1 MDKLESDRVRIR
13 PMLPEDYPAVR
24 ALWEATDGVGLDA
37 SVVERVDA
45 HPRLKARLGEWYYTW
60 TAIGTFNR
68 HYLVRPPQ
76 LEAELGSERVRGVTA
91 IVQNGAPYTYFGAR
105 PVHMGEGAE
114 LGSGD
119 LAGVVL
125 RRARPF
131 DMPTIAF
138 RALSR
143 RARVAGHRQIHPFTG
158 LTGLRVRSCDERPLP
173 LQVDG
178 DYIGET
184 DEAAFGVRRRGIA
197 VVS

>member
-1 MDKLESDRVRIR
+1 VNERNFVFS
-13 PMLPEDYPAVR
+13 A
-24 ALWEATDGVGLDA
+24 GVGLDA

-68 HYLVRPPQ
+68 HYLVRPLQ
-76 LEAELGSERVRGVTA
+76 LEAELGSETIRGVTA
-91 IVQNGAPYTYFGAR
+91 IVQNGAPYTYFGER
-105 PVHMGEGAE
+105 PVHLGEGAK
-114 LGSGD
+114 LDGGD

-125 RRARPF
+125 KRARPS
-131 DMPTIAF
+131 DLPTIAF

-143 RARVAGHRQIHPFTG
+143 RARVTRHRQIHPFTG
-158 LTGLRVRSCDERPLP
+158 LSGLRVRSCDDRPLP

-184 DEAAFGVRRRGIA
+184 DEAVFGVHPGGIA